1 MRKNSKQTHSRGY
14 STSTAEDHQGD
25 EKQGKTGKLSWTR
38 GDHGDVTT
46 NAMWCPGLD
55 PRTEKTHKKQ
65 TNKQTQVFFSS
76 PCVSLLCVSFIRPL
90 LLDLSPN
97 QIIQNNLILKSLI
110 SLYQQRPFFPNMVTF
125 TDSRSYDEDIYLGA
139 TLQST
144 TDANIKG
151 RWVKYK

>member
-110 SLYQQRPFFPNMVTF
+110 SLYQQRPFLEGAFQIPQTLEGCYLTEKPKF
-125 TDSRSYDEDIYLGA
+125 FSRTDNWHL
-139 TLQST
+139 
-144 TDANIKG
+144 
-151 RWVKYK
+151 